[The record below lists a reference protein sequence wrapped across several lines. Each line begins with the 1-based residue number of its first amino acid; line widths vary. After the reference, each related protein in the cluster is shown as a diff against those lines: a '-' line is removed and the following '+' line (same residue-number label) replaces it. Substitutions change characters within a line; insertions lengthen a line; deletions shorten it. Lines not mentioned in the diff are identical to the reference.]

1 MASEGIIHERTTVNT
16 PQQNG
21 ISERFN
27 RFLEEGITS
36 MLAQAHFPRALWG
49 QALALLLRIA
59 NATPTSRLKGMTP
72 YEAFYGKKPDLSMLR
87 TFGCRAYVHVQKK
100 KRVDAPWHTMRC
112 IYLGFEDGYKGFK
125 CYNTDTNQFVVSRDV
140 VFDENDFPGIPWT
153 ADDAPC

>member
-49 QALALLLRIA
+49 QALALLIRIA

-72 YEAFYGKKPDLSMLR
+72 YEAFYGKKPSASHFR
-87 TFGCRAYVHVQKK
+87 VFGCPAFVHMPKEKRKK
-100 KRVDAPWHTMRC
+100 LDPK
-112 IYLGFEDGYKGFK
+112 
-125 CYNTDTNQFVVSRDV
+125 SR
-140 VFDENDFPGIPWT
+140 
-153 ADDAPC
+153 